1 MHAPKSG
8 IDVEQLKELIRC
20 QVRINK
26 RRVTP
31 DAKTSLPRFA
41 LDLDRSFSEAFQ
53 FHLNDGGDSH
63 LGKLASLRERGR
75 EKTEVSR
82 WIPKPFRRWFRKQ
95 GGFNKIILESL
106 RVIEKTQR
114 SLIHKNGELRAYL
127 SAHYYWFRD
136 FVERRV
142 EDREMINDL
151 HATSV
156 AHERAS
162 RRIQTQIDR
171 QAKTL
176 QSTSQLS
183 SSLLEQLELEVKRS
197 DHLKVEVHALQSQ
210 AEELRLSL
218 KEETHS
224 RDVVFAEL
232 TAKLEQEGQARGR
245 ALAELLAKVDHQI
258 AESSGV
264 SAQTAQLH
272 SEFTRKLA
280 ELEAQ
285 IRAEAKARDMLG
297 AQLDSANISW
307 TAGLNALQDS
317 LRRSDERQL
326 NESAYFKAEL
336 LLQQERVHDQR
347 AQIDPTTAKSRAQ
360 KVTSNDNGL
369 SHRFDAFYL
378 AFENRFRGPREEIK
392 SRFTC
397 YLPHLARLRGA
408 KNSIRILDVGCGRG
422 EWMELLKENDYNK
435 VSGVDS
441 NVVMA
446 AQCAERGLTV
456 TVRDGVEHISSLKTA
471 SLNVITA
478 FHVIE
483 HLAFEQL
490 MRLLT
495 QCHRVLKRGG
505 LLILETPNPDNLI
518 VAAKNFYTDP
528 THLRPL
534 PSVLT
539 AFLAEH
545 AGFTDVTIVNQHP
558 FNPDMLARE
567 PGELA
572 QRFNELFCSEQD
584 YSTLARKP

>member
-1 MHAPKSG
+1 MRAPRSG
-8 IDVEQLKELIRC
+8 IDVEQLKEVIRG
-20 QVRINK
+20 QVHINK
-26 RRVTP
+26 RRLNP
-31 DAKTSLPRFA
+31 DAKTSLPRLA
-41 LDLDRSFSEAFQ
+41 LDLDRSFSEVFQ
-53 FHLNDGGDSH
+53 FHLNDGGHSH
-63 LGKLASLRERGR
+63 LEKLASLRERGR

-95 GGFNKIILESL
+95 GGFNKIVLESL
-106 RVIEKTQR
+106 GLVEKTQR
-114 SLIHKNGELRAYL
+114 DLIKKNSEVRAYL

-142 EDREMINDL
+142 EDLETIN
-151 HATSV
+151 ATSV
-156 AHERAS
+156 AHERTA

-171 QAKTL
+171 QAEVL
-176 QSTSQLS
+176 QSTGQLS
-183 SSLLEQLELEVKRS
+183 TSLLEQLEHEVKRAQDLS
-197 DHLKVEVHALQSQ
+197 VKVQALESQ
-210 AEELRLSL
+210 AEELRLNL
-218 KEETHS
+218 KEVTRS
-224 RDVVFAEL
+224 RDIVFAEL
-232 TAKLEQEGQARGR
+232 TAKLEQESQARGS

-258 AESSGV
+258 AESSAASV
-264 SAQTAQLH
+264 QTAQVH
-272 SEFTRKLA
+272 SELTGKLTK
-280 ELEAQ
+280 LEGQ
-285 IRAEAKARDMLG
+285 INAEAKARDMLR

-307 TAGLNALQDS
+307 VPALNALQDS

-336 LLQQERVHDQR
+336 LLQQERVPDQR
-347 AQIDPTTAKSRAQ
+347 AQIDPTAAKSRAP

-369 SHRFDAFYL
+369 SHRFDAFYF
-378 AFENRFRGPREEIK
+378 AFENRFRGSREEIK

-422 EWMELLKENDYNK
+422 EWMELLKENDYTK

-478 FHVIE
+478 LHVIE

-534 PSVLT
+534 PSVLI

-545 AGFTDVTIVNQHP
+545 TGFTDVTIVNQHP
-558 FNPDMLARE
+558 FDPDMLARE